1 MLIISPMPKVKYM
14 IDKNLKPKLAKDIV
28 YKKEGKDGETISM
41 ASYIGGPIRLLNP
54 VASKTVKLLDG
65 KHTIQ
70 EIIDEICNSFEDAD
84 SKTVENDIIEF
95 LLDLQKKK
103 IIEPLTK

>member
-1 MLIISPMPKVKYM
+1 MVNYM

-28 YKKEGKDGETISM
+28 YKEEGKNGETVSM

-54 VASKTVKLLDG
+54 VASKTIKLLDG

-70 EIIDEICNSFEDAD
+70 EIITEIYESFEGAEL
-84 SKTVENDIIEF
+84 KTVENDIIEF
-95 LLDLQKKK
+95 LLELEKNK
-103 IIEPLTK
+103 IIEPLKK

>member
-1 MLIISPMPKVKYM
+1 M
-14 IDKNLKPKLAKDIV
+14 INKNIKPKLAKDIV
-28 YKKEGKDGETISM
+28 WKEEGNDGTTISL

-70 EIIDEICNSFEDAD
+70 DIIMEIFEIFEDVD
-84 SKTVENDIIEF
+84 IKTVEYDLLKF
-95 LLDLQKKK
+95 LKELEKLK
-103 IIEPLTK
+103 IINSLK

>member
-1 MLIISPMPKVKYM
+1 M
-14 IDKNLKPKLAKDIV
+14 INKNIKPKLAKDIV
-28 YKKEGKDGETISM
+28 WKEEGNDGTTISL

-70 EIIDEICNSFEDAD
+70 DIIIEIFETFEDAD
-84 SKTVENDIIEF
+84 IKIVEYDLLKF
-95 LLDLQKKK
+95 LQELEKLK
-103 IIEPLTK
+103 IINSLK

>member
-1 MLIISPMPKVKYM
+1 M
-14 IDKNLKPKLAKDIV
+14 INKNIKPKLAKDIV
-28 YKKEGKDGETISM
+28 WKEEGNDGTTISL

-70 EIIDEICNSFEDAD
+70 DIIIEISETFEDVD
-84 SKTVENDIIEF
+84 IKTIENDLLKF
-95 LLDLQKKK
+95 LQELEKLK
-103 IIEPLTK
+103 IINSLK

>member
-1 MLIISPMPKVKYM
+1 M
-14 IDKNLKPKLAKDIV
+14 INKNIKPKLAKDIV
-28 YKKEGKDGETISM
+28 WKEEGNDGTTISL

-70 EIIDEICNSFEDAD
+70 DIIMEIFETFEDVD
-84 SKTVENDIIEF
+84 IKTVEYDLLKF
-95 LLDLQKKK
+95 LKELEKLK
-103 IIEPLTK
+103 IINSLK

>member
-1 MLIISPMPKVKYM
+1 M
-14 IDKNLKPKLAKDIV
+14 INKNIKPKLAKDIV
-28 YKKEGKDGETISM
+28 WKEEGNDGTTISL

-70 EIIDEICNSFEDAD
+70 DIILEILETFEDVD
-84 SKTVENDIIEF
+84 IKTVECDLLKF
-95 LLDLQKKK
+95 LQELEKLK
-103 IIEPLTK
+103 IINPLK